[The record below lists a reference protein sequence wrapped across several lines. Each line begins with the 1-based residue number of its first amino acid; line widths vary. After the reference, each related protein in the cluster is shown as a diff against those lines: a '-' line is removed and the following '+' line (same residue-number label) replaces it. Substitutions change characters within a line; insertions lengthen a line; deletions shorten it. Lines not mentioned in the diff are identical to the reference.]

1 MSKTLKVL
9 LFSILVGTS
18 LAFLFFFN
26 IKEKA
31 EAKDKPFLYAFQVG
45 VFKNSQN
52 ASSFALEYPSS
63 ILLFDNEYY
72 RVYIGVTKTN
82 VSLFSSLFDQKGYQ
96 YYVKEMEVSQE
107 VEQEIEKYDELW
119 RQSHE
124 ENQEAILKR
133 MLESVK
139 DVL

>member
-1 MSKTLKVL
+1 M
-9 LFSILVGTS
+9 
-18 LAFLFFFN
+18 
-26 IKEKA
+26 
-31 EAKDKPFLYAFQVG
+31 
-45 VFKNSQN
+45 
-52 ASSFALEYPSS
+52 EYPSS
-63 ILLFDNEYY
+63 VVLFDSEYY
-72 RVYIGVTKTN
+72 RVYIAITKTN
-82 VSLFSSLFDQKGYQ
+82 KERLMAIFDQKGYQ

-124 ENQEAILKR
+124 ENQETILKR